1 MSSVTSAFGQQY
13 HFGYGRVGVLQQEL
27 LTTQDIDKLLLARD
41 EGQLMKALTDVKLSR
56 HVEYT
61 LDPHRFIESLER
73 WLRNEVRSMTP
84 PEKQDIFDILWLRGD
99 APLLSYLLK
108 KHHGLTSSISTEPSV
123 GATAFEPGELR
134 RLVQSGVAGQ
144 LPEDVAT
151 FVAHIKALPS
161 LPLPQTIDTAVF
173 QFIVDRQKSLA
184 TKSGSSAVRQYVAH
198 HIDLTNIRTSRRLHE
213 NDTPA
218 DHLLSGGEIPVEAFS
233 LSPAQLAAAVRHSS
247 LPNSVIDQIALA
259 TDSTESSVE
268 LERGLARA
276 IAHDLAVMRDQT
288 LSIEPIF
295 AFAAVA
301 LSQFKVLRTIIIGK
315 STHLSADE
323 IRKLLPPY
331 LSASPFAS

>member
-1 MSSVTSAFGQQY
+1 MASTVSAFGQHY

-27 LTTQDIDKLLLARD
+27 LTPQDIDKLLLARD
-41 EGQLMKALTDVKLSR
+41 EQQLMKALTDVKLSR

-61 LDPHRFIESLER
+61 LDPHRFIAGLER
-73 WLRNEVRSMTP
+73 WLRNEVRGMTP
-84 PEKQDIFDILWLRGD
+84 ADKREIFDILWLHGD
-99 APLLSYLLK
+99 SPFLAYLLK
-108 KHHGLTSSISTEPSV
+108 QHHGLTSAISEEPSV
-123 GATAFEPGELR
+123 GATAFDPGELR
-134 RLVQSGVAGQ
+134 RLVESGIPGA
-144 LPEDVAT
+144 LPEDLIT
-151 FVAHIKALPS
+151 FVARIKNLSAS
-161 LPLPQTIDTAVF
+161 TLPQAIDTAVF
-173 QFIVDRQKSLA
+173 QFIVDRQKALA
-184 TKSGSSAVRQYVAH
+184 AKSGSPEIRHYVAH
-198 HIDLTNIRTSRRLHE
+198 HIDLTNIRTSRRLRE
-213 NDTPA
+213 NDTPS

-233 LSPAQLAAAVRHSS
+233 LTPAQLASAVRSSS

-315 STHLSADE
+315 STHLNADE